1 MTAAGPPSARPRRKA
16 PRPVPGVAEDVLA
29 GHPDRLADALAEAVV
44 DSVLAADGEAAVGVE
59 VAWHRDLV
67 LVTGEIAAG
76 DNGPGF
82 LDLKALAARVASDA
96 GYRWTDRLGV
106 LADLS
111 VTPLTPDDRV
121 ARHFSCDQAITV
133 GHASGSA
140 GTGWLPPATFAARRL
155 REALGAVVAEHPDR
169 LGPDGKVLVHLETS
183 GERHRWRRIG
193 VSLQHAPGAGA
204 EDLHRLVLPAL
215 AAGAAAL
222 DGVLPG
228 LGRLDPALVCLNGA
242 GDFSVGGPQADG
254 GLSGKKLV
262 VDHYGPGVPIGGGAL
277 CGKDLYKPDRAGALP
292 RPSTGRTPR
301 AGHRRPG
308 GHRDPGLAAR
318 RRAPRHRG
326 GHRRRGLVGRPRNRL
341 RRHRSGPDPGGHGA
355 RAGSDGGQ
363 LGRHPPPGL
372 LRKGPRVGAVSA
384 PRRKRRVRPG
394 HGDPVRS
401 CHGGRRGGAEIQPD
415 PLRPALHG
423 RADVH
428 GPDAMDSGAV
438 HAGDEGRSS
447 ASTATRNPTGAPRG
461 ATNTAITNSRT

>member
-16 PRPVPGVAEDVLA
+16 PRAVPGVAEDVLA

-76 DNGPGF
+76 DNGPPF
-82 LDLKALAARVASDA
+82 LDLKALAARVAHDA

-140 GTGWLPPATFAARRL
+140 ATRWLPPATFAARRL
-155 REALGAVVAEHPDR
+155 RQALTAVVAEHQDR

-183 GERHRWRRIG
+183 GDRHRWRRIG
-193 VSLQHAPGAGA
+193 VSVQHAPGAGA

-215 AAGAAAL
+215 AAAAASL
-222 DGVLPG
+222 DAALPG

-277 CGKDLYKPDRAGALP
+277 CGKDPYKPDRAGAL
-292 RPSTGRTPR
+292 RARQLAVRLVRDTG
-301 AGHRRPG
+301 AGEATVTLGWLPG
-308 GHRDPGLAAR
+308 AE
-318 RRAPRHRG
+318 
-326 GHRRRGLVGRPRNRL
+326 
-341 RRHRSGPDPGGHGA
+341 GPDIVAATVDGVWWDADDIACAVTVPDLTL
-355 RAGSDGGQ
+355 AGTVRELALTEVNWAGTLRQGYFGQ
-363 LGRHPPPGL
+363 D
-372 LRKGPRVGAVSA
+372 
-384 PRRKRRVRPG
+384 RRWER
-394 HGDPVRS
+394 
-401 CHGGRRGGAEIQPD
+401 
-415 PLRPALHG
+415 
-423 RADVH
+423 
-428 GPDAMDSGAV
+428 
-438 HAGDEGRSS
+438 
-447 ASTATRNPTGAPRG
+447 
-461 ATNTAITNSRT
+461 